1 MLKNTKRY
9 AADLVAKSKL
19 NKKHSQLKDRPGRV
33 SSSHSCQITIK
44 NLMIMLSFHGQ
55 NTGALLLLKAS
66 GQAIF
71 QKLTRQDV
79 FVKQADKKMFA

>member
-1 MLKNTKRY
+1 
-9 AADLVAKSKL
+9 
-19 NKKHSQLKDRPGRV
+19 
-33 SSSHSCQITIK
+33 
-44 NLMIMLSFHGQ
+44 MLSFHGQ